1 MPAWNMIAGIA
12 GRSGADLRLIRAG
25 RGAEL
30 TRRSAVMFWGV
41 VVDASFSAYCHVF
54 EKIPC

>member
-1 MPAWNMIAGIA
+1 MIAGIA

-30 TRRSAVMFWGV
+30 TRRSAVMFWGM
-41 VVDASFSAYCHVF
+41 VVDASFSASCHVF